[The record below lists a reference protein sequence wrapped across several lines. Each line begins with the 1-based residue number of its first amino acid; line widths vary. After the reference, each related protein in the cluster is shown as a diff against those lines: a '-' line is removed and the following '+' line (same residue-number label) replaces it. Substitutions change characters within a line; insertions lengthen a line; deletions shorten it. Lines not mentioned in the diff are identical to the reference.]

1 MNFGI
6 SNPRR
11 LSIGGR
17 REFLF
22 SLPGQQPPVE
32 GYTEHP
38 VLWEDG
44 EAALWEDGEAIV
56 WEPTED

>member
-1 MNFGI
+1 MNFNM

-22 SLPGQQPPVE
+22 SIPGEQPPID
-32 GYTEHP
+32 GFTEQP

-44 EAALWEDGEAIV
+44 EAALWEDGEAAV
-56 WEPTED
+56 WEATED